1 MAEAITMSVNVK
13 AAHGVKEAASLLGV
27 SPGFIR
33 LEIQRKRITPA
44 RVGRR
49 VLITAEELRRYL
61 SDAPKTIV

>member
-1 MAEAITMSVNVK
+1 MVEAITIPVNVK

-49 VLITAEELRRYL
+49 VLIAAEELRRYL
-61 SDAPKTIV
+61 RDAQQSGD